1 MITKIHS
8 IHFDADVK
16 LLQQIEQGISHL
28 AKFVQNK
35 AVETKVI
42 LKLEKV
48 GQVQDKVIEI
58 IISLPGQ
65 LLVAKRTRKSFEQ
78 ALNEVLATIKKQLIR
93 YKKKLQ
99 KKY

>member
-16 LLQQIEQGISHL
+16 LLQQIEDRISHL
-28 AKFVQNK
+28 SKFLQNK
-35 AVETKVI
+35 AVEANVI

-58 IISLPGQ
+58 IIALPGQ
-65 LLVAKRTRKSFEQ
+65 LLVAKRTRKSFEK
-78 ALNEVLATIKKQLIR
+78 ALIEVLATIKSQLIR
-93 YKKKLQ
+93 YKRKIQ
-99 KKY
+99 RKY